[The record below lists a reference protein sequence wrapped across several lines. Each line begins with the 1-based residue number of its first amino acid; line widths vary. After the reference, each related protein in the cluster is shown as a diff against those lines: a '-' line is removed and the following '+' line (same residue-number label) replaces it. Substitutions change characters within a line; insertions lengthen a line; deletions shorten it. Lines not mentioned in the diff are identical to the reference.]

1 MNRRTPKAEF
11 ALVLTLV
18 VSCLDFA
25 PAMAQTM
32 PDMSSHPTA
41 HAHAQPTAPAGNM
54 VMGKGHMSVPHDP
67 SAPAL
72 PNTQKPISPSTQAYI
87 ESSAKMH
94 AAMEVDYTGN
104 VDLDFATMMVPHH
117 QGAIDMAKIVL
128 RYSKDPQT
136 RRLAQKIIK
145 AQEAEVIELTAIAK
159 RLGQ

>member
-1 MNRRTPKAEF
+1 MKQSPRNFKFSF
-11 ALVLTLV
+11 ALTLV
-18 VSCLDFA
+18 ISCLGLA

-32 PDMSSHPTA
+32 PETSSHPTA

-72 PNTQKPISPSTQAYI
+72 PDTQKPVSPSTQAYI
-87 ESSAKMH
+87 DASAKMH
-94 AAMEVDYTGN
+94 AAMGVDYTGN
-104 VDLDFATMMVPHH
+104 VDLDFATMMIPHH
-117 QGAIDMAKIVL
+117 QGAIEMAKIVL

-136 RRLAQKIIK
+136 RRLAQEIIK